1 VRYPNPDSTKFWGVA
16 PLLALQDEVGIGKLA
31 IHWNKNTLKDRGV
44 TDVAFIFKD
53 VDSESQWKLANKMV
67 TERYANQGRKP
78 WVLGGNAVV
87 QPLSY
92 SPVEMDW
99 LRTIAF
105 VDAKIASALGVPPLL
120 VSSDTTSTHKNLEA
134 LQTEMWTNTILP
146 LFRRITQRMTLYF
159 RPVLG
164 DNARI
169 WIDEN
174 EIPALSLERKTR
186 IESAEILNAM
196 GFDAKDAAMST
207 NLGISRSATN
217 ELPKQQ
223 PANPKA

>member
-1 VRYPNPDSTKFWGVA
+1 
-16 PLLALQDEVGIGKLA
+16 
-31 IHWNKNTLKDRGV
+31 
-44 TDVAFIFKD
+44 
-53 VDSESQWKLANKMV
+53 
-67 TERYANQGRKP
+67 
-78 WVLGGNAVV
+78 
-87 QPLSY
+87 
-92 SPVEMDW
+92 
-99 LRTIAF
+99 
-105 VDAKIASALGVPPLL
+105 
-120 VSSDTTSTHKNLEA
+120 
-134 LQTEMWTNTILP
+134 MWTNTILP